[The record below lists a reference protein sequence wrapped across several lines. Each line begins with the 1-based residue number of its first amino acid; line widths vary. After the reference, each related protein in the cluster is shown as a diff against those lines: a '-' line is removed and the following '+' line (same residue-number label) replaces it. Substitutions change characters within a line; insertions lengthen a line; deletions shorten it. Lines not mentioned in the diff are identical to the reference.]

1 MSFSLDYNTL
11 NGIPKPELPYVEGYE
26 FSVIEYF
33 PPEPQNKRS
42 ALTPDEAAKRVTTDV
57 LTRCLIRNPISGQ
70 LGTRCLRLKVHKA
83 IRVGDGKTSQIVLV
97 DVISG
102 QLPNSRVVAK
112 LYDPLYYDHAD
123 DDVDPFLFVDVE
135 YTRESAA
142 YRYLQGQ
149 GQECIPDYY
158 GSYSMD
164 ISYSDCQRRTVRL
177 ILLEHIAGLPMT
189 ALCPK
194 DFPEDFQKAVMKK
207 IVDVESQL
215 YKINLR
221 HCDTFPRNIII
232 QGINLNLSELHIKFI
247 DFGHSIIG
255 RSPDPQNGDL
265 EKEFLPGL
273 YISPLLRW
281 FKTWGREPIC
291 NFDDWV
297 NWDWNEWLFETYQSD
312 MKHITP
318 DMLQKWLPDR
328 ARQQY
333 MLKARE
339 LGDGTFFSFSPTYV

>member
-11 NGIPKPELPYVEGYE
+11 NNIPKPELPYVEGYE

-33 PPEPQNKRS
+33 PPEPQNKPS
-42 ALTPDEAAKRVTTDV
+42 VLTPNEAAKRVTTDV
-57 LTRCLIRNPISGQ
+57 FTRCLTHNPISGQ
-70 LGTRCLRLKVHKA
+70 LGTRCLRLRVHEA
-83 IRVGDGKTSQIVLV
+83 IRVGDGKTSQIILV

-102 QLPNSRVVAK
+102 QLPNSQVVAK
-112 LYDPLYYDHAD
+112 LYDPLYYDHAN

-149 GQECIPDYY
+149 GQECIPKYY

-164 ISYSDCQRRTVRL
+164 ISHSDRQHRTVRL
-177 ILLEHIAGLPMT
+177 ILLEHVTGFTMS
-189 ALCPK
+189 ALCANI
-194 DFPEDFQKAVMKK
+194 FPEDFRKAVMRK
-207 IVDVESQL
+207 IVDIDSQL

-221 HCDTFPRNIII
+221 HRDVCPRNIII
-232 QGINLNLSELHIKFI
+232 KGAGLDLSELHTKFI
-247 DFGHSIIG
+247 DFGHAIIG
-255 RSPDPQNGDL
+255 RSPDPQNGDR
-265 EKEFLPGL
+265 EKDFLPGL

-281 FKTWGREPIC
+281 LKTPGREPIC

-297 NWDWNEWLFETYQSD
+297 TWDWNEWLFETYQSD
-312 MKHITP
+312 IENVTP
-318 DMLQKWLPDR
+318 EMLQKWLPTR

-339 LGDGTFFSFSPTYV
+339 FGEPR